1 MAIKAANSPVAIC
14 NLALDHLN
22 QDEITSIDPPTS
34 DREVVCARW
43 YDNVRRAT
51 LRSHVW
57 NFAKAR
63 VELAANS
70 IAPAFGY
77 STAYDF
83 PADFIR
89 FLFIGDDS
97 VSDYRQRYEI
107 EGKQILINDSDGI
120 TIGYIKSVTDVN
132 QFDALFVDLFAIKL
146 ALRIAYKFTVKNT
159 VVDRVKDLMI
169 DIEYEAK
176 GVDGQ
181 ERPPK
186 RIERSKFRNARQ
198 HATTNVA
205 GKNTIFDI

>member
-1 MAIKAANSPVAIC
+1 MAIRAANSPVAIC

-22 QDEITSIDPPTS
+22 QEEITSIDPPNN

-51 LRSHVW
+51 QRSHVW

-63 VELAANS
+63 AELAANS
-70 IAPAFGY
+70 IAPLFGY
-77 STAYDF
+77 STAYDL
-83 PADFIR
+83 PADFLR
-89 FLFIGDDS
+89 LLFIGNDAIDD
-97 VSDYRQRYEI
+97 YKQKYEL
-107 EGKQILINDSDGI
+107 EGKQILLNDTTGI
-120 TIGYIKSVTDVN
+120 DIGYIKSVTDVN
-132 QFDALFVDLFAIKL
+132 QFDALFVDLFALKL

-159 VVDRVKDLMI
+159 VIDRIKDLMI
-169 DIEYEAK
+169 DAEYEAK

-198 HATTNVA
+198 RGTSNVA
-205 GKNTIFDI
+205 GKNTVFDI